1 MIQRTTSATNSGG
14 VDEGGD
20 LGTQDLREP
29 LGDWVPA
36 PTGRRIPGALVAA
49 ALGCADA
56 ASTGW
61 VACEGAVPLTVLLDR
76 AMGALL
82 TSRWDG

>member
-29 LGDWVPA
+29 LA
-36 PTGRRIPGALVAA
+36 PMSPGQARIL
-49 ALGCADA
+49 DA
-56 ASTGW
+56 RQAS
-61 VACEGAVPLTVLLDR
+61 
-76 AMGALL
+76 
-82 TSRWDG
+82 